1 MAAEPGRLFLLKL
14 GVGTNATTIAAQT
27 ETGFEINGEPVDMT
41 NKDSAGKRTLL
52 AAAGKASLSV
62 SAKGK
67 LTGVANF
74 TTLAGYAEDR
84 TLNDYTLNYDDG
96 SIITASMQLTKF
108 AASAG
113 EGEVGNYDISLESS
127 GDWSNA

>member
-1 MAAEPGRLFLLKL
+1 MAAEAGRLFLLKL
-14 GVGTNATTIAAQT
+14 GTGTNATTIAAQT
-27 ETGFEINGEPVDMT
+27 ETSFEINGDAVDMT
-41 NKDSAGKRTLL
+41 NKDSAGKKTLL
-52 AAAGKASLSV
+52 ASAGSSQISV

-84 TLNDYTLNYDDG
+84 TLNDFTLAYDDG
-96 SIITASMQLTKF
+96 SVITGSFQLTKF
-108 AASAG
+108 AASAA
-113 EGEVGNYDISLESS
+113 EGEVGNYDISLLSS